1 MKESILDVLM
11 YLFENYLD
19 EEDVLTNQDHLEVEL
34 IEAGFETH
42 KIERAFQWLESLGER
57 RENSA
62 FPAVESRAFRIYSSD
77 EVQKLDMECRGL
89 LLFLEQVGILDPAQR
104 EIIIDKVMDLGSDE
118 MNLSELKWVILIVLM
133 NQETSAADQE
143 TMENFIYLPLTGTLH

>member
-34 IEAGFETH
+34 MEAGFETQ

-62 FPAVESRAFRIYSSD
+62 FPSVESSAFRIYNT
-77 EVQKLDMECRGL
+77 EEIQKLDMECRGL
-89 LLFLEQVGILDPAQR
+89 LLFLEQVGILDPTQR
-104 EIIIDKVMDLGSDE
+104 EMIIDKVMDLGSDE
-118 MNLSELKWVILIVLM
+118 MNLSELKWVILIVLL
-133 NQETSAADQE
+133 NQDTSAADQE
-143 TMENFIYLPLTGTLH
+143 VMENFIYLPLTGTLH